1 MESGSGS
8 FYDLFSEA
16 PGYLTVRTDFGNDEQ
31 KNLWSDIISQEA
43 DRAIR
48 DTSEWDY
55 NMSLSLDNMTL
66 HGTGPLM
73 FEDTMKILP
82 KAYLA
87 GDMKVPEFTKS
98 ESKYWESCCM
108 QAIYYPPEL
117 YEFINNPDAATKVG
131 WNVEYTKRVIALA
144 MDIRRQAGVQYNWEF
159 YQAEL
164 KNNTL
169 SYISNSKV
177 CRVAHVYW
185 KEFDGRITHAIVEQN
200 YTSGASDSVYN
211 TNPSD
216 FDNNFPY
223 KKGYLFLS
231 IGQYASFNEVVH
243 AMYFDHGNGGY
254 HHSVTGLGVKMYS
267 AMNYENRLLCN
278 LADKAFS
285 PKTLIRPTTTSA
297 SQKLQ
302 LARIGDY
309 ELLPPG
315 VEFQQTPIPGLIQ
328 EGTAIYQL
336 ISGVNSNVLSTY
348 RQPVMEQQSGNPV
361 TKFEK
366 QWEVSVMSALSKTQF
381 NRFYAQLDSLYT
393 EIYRRLS
400 NFGSTDQ
407 RAKDFQKRCT
417 DQGVPKESIKQIAKI
432 QATRVVGQGSAFM
445 RKQAID
451 SLIPMAGAL
460 PEDGRDNLM
469 RDKIAAEAGQSAVL
483 RYYPRKDNPMG
494 NDQQA
499 EAMLQV
505 AAMKIGVPP
514 VITSN
519 QNPLIFAMTFIQA
532 AQQALQSLKQ
542 GGSPPDVLRFLNICG
557 PAIAAH
563 LQRFATDP
571 TRAPLFKQLMQQYQQ
586 IAAATDELKKNLT
599 KMGQQQMAQQQATQ
613 QAMTD
618 EQLAQAKLQSDIQ
631 LKTVKTQAQL
641 KQSQQKHDLRTAETI
656 QNMRLKD
663 AVTAHELNL
672 SRLQA
677 SHQANLD
684 RIQAENDMVNNG
696 SKHD

>member
-1 MESGSGS
+1 
-8 FYDLFSEA
+8 
-16 PGYLTVRTDFGNDEQ
+16 
-31 KNLWSDIISQEA
+31 
-43 DRAIR
+43 
-48 DTSEWDY
+48 
-55 NMSLSLDNMTL
+55 
-66 HGTGPLM
+66 
-73 FEDTMKILP
+73 
-82 KAYLA
+82 
-87 GDMKVPEFTKS
+87 
-98 ESKYWESCCM
+98 
-108 QAIYYPPEL
+108 
-117 YEFINNPDAATKVG
+117 
-131 WNVEYTKRVIALA
+131 
-144 MDIRRQAGVQYNWEF
+144 
-159 YQAEL
+159 
-164 KNNTL
+164 
-169 SYISNSKV
+169 
-177 CRVAHVYW
+177 
-185 KEFDGRITHAIVEQN
+185 
-200 YTSGASDSVYN
+200 
-211 TNPSD
+211 
-216 FDNNFPY
+216 
-223 KKGYLFLS
+223 
-231 IGQYASFNEVVH
+231 
-243 AMYFDHGNGGY
+243 
-254 HHSVTGLGVKMYS
+254 
-267 AMNYENRLLCN
+267 
-278 LADKAFS
+278 
-285 PKTLIRPTTTSA
+285 
-297 SQKLQ
+297 
-302 LARIGDY
+302 
-309 ELLPPG
+309 
-315 VEFQQTPIPGLIQ
+315 
-328 EGTAIYQL
+328 
-336 ISGVNSNVLSTY
+336 
-348 RQPVMEQQSGNPV
+348 
-361 TKFEK
+361 
-366 QWEVSVMSALSKTQF
+366 MSALSKTQF